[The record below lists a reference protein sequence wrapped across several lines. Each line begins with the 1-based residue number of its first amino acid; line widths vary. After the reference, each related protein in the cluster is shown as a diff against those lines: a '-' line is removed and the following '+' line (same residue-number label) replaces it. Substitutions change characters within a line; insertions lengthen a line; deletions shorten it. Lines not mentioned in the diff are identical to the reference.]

1 MSDETI
7 DDSIGTQQR
16 EIQRRRSRTYGS
28 PGVGTI
34 GDDAGPAPSTASA
47 ALPEQGDYMRAE
59 PFVTPQ
65 AGGNTV
71 AAGQTA
77 STAVAQRGRHGEGA
91 ETTGNSVRGA
101 LSAGL
106 SGATTTR
113 GGEQGGIG
121 ASAYDP
127 EPTAVNSDL
136 LSDSEAVRERDL
148 TLGEHYGGAME
159 QPGDE

>member
-7 DDSIGTQQR
+7 EDSIGTRQR
-16 EIQRRRSRTYGS
+16 DALRRRSRTYGS

-34 GDDAGPAPSTASA
+34 DNHAGQTPAAPA
-47 ALPEQGDYMRAE
+47 ALPEQGDFMRAE
-59 PFVTPQ
+59 PYVTTGS
-65 AGGNTV
+65 GGDTTMD
-71 AAGQTA
+71 GQTA

-113 GGEQGGIG
+113 GGQQGGIG

-127 EPTAVNSDL
+127 EPTAVDGGL
-136 LSDSEAVRERDL
+136 LADSEAVPERDL
-148 TLGEHYGGAME
+148 TLGDAYGGAME
-159 QPGDE
+159 QPGDV